1 MNGRAILYGDKITN
15 AMKIAIDETERRRKK
30 QEDHNEKHGIVP
42 QGVKKA
48 VRDIIDGA
56 TSEAAQVLAK
66 IKPEGS
72 RLPSV
77 SDPKEFARL
86 MKELE
91 KEMFQHAENLEFE
104 KAARTRDQ
112 IEELRADYLKS

>member
-1 MNGRAILYGDKITN
+1 
-15 AMKIAIDETERRRKK
+15 MKFAIDETERRRIK
-30 QEDHNEKHGIVP
+30 QMEHNKEHGIVP
-42 QGVKKA
+42 KSVTKA

-66 IKPEGS
+66 IKQP
-72 RLPSV
+72 RDDLPV
-77 SDPKEFARL
+77 INDPKEFAKT

-112 IEELRADYLKS
+112 IEELRAGYLKS